1 MTPPPPHPASLGPDA
16 LASECDLRFTRRSGP
31 GGQNRN
37 KVETAVVLRH
47 RPTGLGA
54 EAAERRSQGE
64 NLKAAYF
71 RLRLN
76 LALQVR
82 RMVDP
87 GQPPS
92 ALWRSRCRGGRLVVS
107 PEHDDFPA
115 LLAEALDIL
124 EASGHDMR
132 AAAAT
137 LDCTPTQLTR
147 FLKDEPRAMIH
158 VNLVRA
164 QLGLGKLH

>member
-1 MTPPPPHPASLGPDA
+1 MSAATPHPAALRLEA
-16 LASECDLRFTRRSGP
+16 LAAECAVRFTRRSGP

-37 KVETAVVLRH
+37 KVETAVVLHH

-76 LALQVR
+76 LAMHVR
-82 RMVDP
+82 RPVES
-87 GQPPS
+87 PS
-92 ALWRSRCRGGRLVVS
+92 ALWRSRCRGGRVVVS

-115 LLAEALDIL
+115 LLAEVLDVL
-124 EASGHDMR
+124 EVSGHDVR
-132 AAAAT
+132 AAGAILA
-137 LDCTPTQLTR
+137 CTPTQLTKL
-147 FLKDEPRAMIH
+147 LKEEPRVMIQ
-158 VNLVRA
+158 VNLARA
-164 QLGLGKLH
+164 RAGLSKLR

>member
-1 MTPPPPHPASLGPDA
+1 MNDPPHPAALSLEA
-16 LASECDLRFTRRSGP
+16 LAAECEVRFTRRSGP

-54 EAAERRSQGE
+54 AAAERRTQGE

-82 RMVDP
+82 RPVA
-87 GQPPS
+87 PPS
-92 ALWRSRCRGGRLVVS
+92 ALWRSRCRGGRIVVS

-115 LLAEALDIL
+115 LLAEALGVL
-124 EASGHDMR
+124 EISEQDMK
-132 AAAAT
+132 AAAAV
-137 LDCTPTQLTR
+137 LDCTPSQLTKL
-147 FLKDEPRAMIH
+147 LKDEPRAMIQ
-158 VNLVRA
+158 VNLARA
-164 QLGLGKLH
+164 GVGLGKLR